1 MDKATESLAFRYVCK
16 RVFFFWGGGCIICLL
31 GDLPKQ
37 IQLIKRIVLGLSGL
51 AGIDGNWI

>member
-1 MDKATESLAFRYVCK
+1 MFAKE
-16 RVFFFWGGGCIICLL
+16 FFFFGGGGCIICLL